1 VHVPLTVGDLKL
13 PDTIEALHDADE
25 TVVHAYYNKVSTEE
39 ETDEEEV
46 VQPVF
51 DTGAAEEV

>member
-1 VHVPLTVGDLKL
+1 
-13 PDTIEALHDADE
+13 
-25 TVVHAYYNKVSTEE
+25 VHAYYNKVSTEE